1 MAVTKKND
9 FVEVKYTGYAN
20 GVMFDSNI
28 DEDLK
33 KLDAKA
39 KPVKTIVSIGNDM
52 ILKGFDSALSG
63 KEVGKEYEITLPSKE
78 AFGDRNRKLLQVV
91 PLRVFHEKNL
101 NPQPG
106 MTFAVDDKLVK
117 VIAVSGARV
126 TIDFNNPLAGK
137 EIKYKFI
144 IPRIVSD
151 DKEKAEAFFNAF
163 FRFSPQFEVKDK
175 VIVKGQKGFN
185 VFVDAFKDK
194 FKELV
199 GKALEFEEIKEEKK
213 SENKVEAK

>member
-1 MAVTKKND
+1 MATTKKND

-28 DEDLK
+28 EADLK

-39 KPVKTIVSIGNDM
+39 TPVKTIISIGNDM
-52 ILKGFDSALSG
+52 ILKGFDSALAG

-91 PLRVFHEKNL
+91 PLKVFHEKKL

-137 EIKYKFI
+137 EIKYKFTI
-144 IPRIVSD
+144 SRLVTD
-151 DKEKAEAFFNAF
+151 DKEKAEAFFHAF

-199 GKALEFEEIKEEKK
+199 GKELVFEEIKEEKK
-213 SENKVEAK
+213 AEAK